1 MDGNENLEEYAAT
14 TKQPEIVTYN
24 KDDEMETKY
33 AVAAPTVKS
42 SRPSENPFSKK
53 RPVEEITTKA
63 APQVEDDHIEAPA
76 ADEDVEMVEDGAEQ
90 ITQKMAAAKVEE
102 SPLPQAPQHESLEDN
117 WKKLKIQNQLMNN
130 QASSAALESA

>member
-1 MDGNENLEEYAAT
+1 MFNASLKPKKAPVQSRKPAAAAKVNEQESKDIMNQLLDDLDGNENLEEFEKT
-14 TKQPEIVTYN
+14 KKQPAIVAYN

-63 APQVEDDHIEAPA
+63 AAPLENEPVEAPA

-90 ITQKMAAAKVEE
+90 IT
-102 SPLPQAPQHESLEDN
+102 
-117 WKKLKIQNQLMNN
+117 
-130 QASSAALESA
+130 